1 MHSSPTHTPVAA
13 RFIFPALLGWLLGS
27 AAQLQ
32 QATLWARWI
41 DGTLLLLALLLLAL
55 SAIRSLALRV
65 RLVLVL
71 LAFAAAAFAATGLR
85 ASAYLSETLDS
96 SLEGRDIALTGMV
109 AAMPQYNEAG
119 LRFRLEVESAQLDG
133 KPVRLPPRIYLGWY
147 SGYYL
152 AEGGTPTAGQ
162 LQRQPA
168 AISAGERWQM
178 TVRLKAPHGASNPY
192 GFDYELWLWEQ
203 GLQATGY
210 VRAGPRDAAPQ
221 RLARTSWHPVERWRQ
236 QVRDRIFERIGER
249 QYAGLIAALVVG
261 DQNAI
266 ERADWDVF
274 RATGVAHLMSISGL
288 HITMFAWLTA
298 LSLAWLCR
306 RSPALCLWLPASSAA
321 LIGGVVL
328 AFAYAFFSGWGV
340 PSQRTVLMLFC
351 VAVLRLS
358 GKRWPWP
365 QVLLLACAVV
375 VAADP
380 WAMLQPGFWLSFV
393 AVGVLFATD
402 PGAKRAAAS
411 VGDRAAAGPPQG
423 GTAPLGG
430 SAARAAASVGASL
443 WALLH
448 EQWVITLALT
458 PLTLLLFGQVSVVGL
473 AANALAIP
481 WVTLLVT
488 PLAMLGVVV
497 EPLWD
502 LAALAISALSWYLQ
516 ALAALPFATFAVAQA
531 PLWAGA
537 VGVLGGLLLAMTL
550 PWSLRLMGL
559 PLMLPV
565 LLWQVP
571 APQTGQFELLAADI
585 GQGNAVIVRTASHA
599 LLYDAGPRFS
609 RESDAGNRVLVPLL
623 RSLQLRL
630 DLLVLSHRD
639 IDHTGGAPAVLKM
652 QPQAAL
658 LSSIEDDHELQALRP
673 TRRCAAGQRWQWDG
687 VDFEVLRPLAQDY
700 ELDLKSNAMSCV
712 LRISNGL
719 QTALLVGDIEQA
731 QEQRLVEQA
740 QLAGEN
746 PLRSDVL
753 LVPHHGSRFSSS
765 AAFLEAVQPRFALVQ
780 AGYRNRFGHPAPSV
794 LVHYEER
801 GIRVIDSPHCGAM
814 RWKSDQAQAI
824 HCQRMQSQHYWQHHV
839 P

>member
-1 MHSSPTHTPVAA
+1 
-13 RFIFPALLGWLLGS
+13 
-27 AAQLQ
+27 
-32 QATLWARWI
+32 
-41 DGTLLLLALLLLAL
+41 
-55 SAIRSLALRV
+55 
-65 RLVLVL
+65 
-71 LAFAAAAFAATGLR
+71 
-85 ASAYLSETLDS
+85 
-96 SLEGRDIALTGMV
+96 
-109 AAMPQYNEAG
+109 
-119 LRFRLEVESAQLDG
+119 
-133 KPVRLPPRIYLGWY
+133 
-147 SGYYL
+147 
-152 AEGGTPTAGQ
+152 
-162 LQRQPA
+162 
-168 AISAGERWQM
+168 
-178 TVRLKAPHGASNPY
+178 
-192 GFDYELWLWEQ
+192 
-203 GLQATGY
+203 
-210 VRAGPRDAAPQ
+210 
-221 RLARTSWHPVERWRQ
+221 VERWRQ
-236 QVRDRIFERIGER
+236 QVRDRIFERVGER

-288 HITMFAWLTA
+288 HITMFAWLAA
-298 LSLAWLCR
+298 LSLAWLWR

-351 VAVLRLS
+351 VALLRLS

-380 WAMLQPGFWLSFV
+380 WAMLQAGFWLSFV

-402 PGAKRAAAS
+402 PGAKPAAAS
-411 VGDRAAAGPPQG
+411 A
-423 GTAPLGG
+423 GG
-430 SAARAAASVGASL
+430 SVARAAASVGAII
-443 WALLH
+443 H

-502 LAALAISALSWYLQ
+502 LAALAVLALSWYLQ

-537 VGVLGGLLLAMTL
+537 VGVLGGLLLAMQL

-571 APQTGQFELLAADI
+571 APQPGQFELLAADI
-585 GQGNAVIVRTASHA
+585 GQGNAVLVRTASHA

-652 QPQAAL
+652 QPQAEL

-673 TRRCAAGQRWQWDG
+673 TRRCATGQRWQWDG
-687 VDFEVLRPLAQDY
+687 VDFEVLSPLAQDY
-700 ELDLKSNAMSCV
+700 ELELKSNAMSCV
-712 LRISNGL
+712 LRISNGV

-740 QLAGEN
+740 QLAGASR
-746 PLRSDVL
+746 LQSDLL

-765 AAFLEAVQPRFALVQ
+765 AAFLDAVQPRFALVQ

-794 LVHYEER
+794 LVHYQER
-801 GIRVIDSPHCGAM
+801 GIRVIDSPHCGAVS
-814 RWKSDQAQAI
+814 WKSVQAQSI
-824 HCQRMQSQHYWQHHV
+824 HCQRSQAQRYWQHRV

>member
-1 MHSSPTHTPVAA
+1 
-13 RFIFPALLGWLLGS
+13 
-27 AAQLQ
+27 
-32 QATLWARWI
+32 
-41 DGTLLLLALLLLAL
+41 
-55 SAIRSLALRV
+55 
-65 RLVLVL
+65 
-71 LAFAAAAFAATGLR
+71 
-85 ASAYLSETLDS
+85 
-96 SLEGRDIALTGMV
+96 
-109 AAMPQYNEAG
+109 
-119 LRFRLEVESAQLDG
+119 
-133 KPVRLPPRIYLGWY
+133 
-147 SGYYL
+147 
-152 AEGGTPTAGQ
+152 
-162 LQRQPA
+162 
-168 AISAGERWQM
+168 
-178 TVRLKAPHGASNPY
+178 
-192 GFDYELWLWEQ
+192 
-203 GLQATGY
+203 
-210 VRAGPRDAAPQ
+210 
-221 RLARTSWHPVERWRQ
+221 
-236 QVRDRIFERIGER
+236 
-249 QYAGLIAALVVG
+249 
-261 DQNAI
+261 
-266 ERADWDVF
+266 
-274 RATGVAHLMSISGL
+274 
-288 HITMFAWLTA
+288 
-298 LSLAWLCR
+298 
-306 RSPALCLWLPASSAA
+306 
-321 LIGGVVL
+321 
-328 AFAYAFFSGWGV
+328 
-340 PSQRTVLMLFC
+340 MLFC
-351 VAVLRLS
+351 VALLRLS

-402 PGAKRAAAS
+402 PGAKPAPSGLEPAAPSLLEQGWTGDRGEASRETRPARHRAARVA
-411 VGDRAAAGPPQG
+411 
-423 GTAPLGG
+423 
-430 SAARAAASVGASL
+430 ASL

-488 PLAMLGVVV
+488 PLAMLGVLV

-516 ALAALPFATFAVAQA
+516 ALAALPFATLTVAQA

-537 VGVLGGLLLAMTL
+537 VGVLGGLLLAMQL

-571 APQTGQFELLAADI
+571 APQPGQFELLAADI
-585 GQGNAVIVRTASHA
+585 GQGNAVLVRTASHA

-652 QPQAAL
+652 QPQAEL
-658 LSSIEDDHELQALRP
+658 LSSIEDDHELQALRQ
-673 TRRCAAGQRWQWDG
+673 TRRCSAGQRWQWDG
-687 VDFEVLRPLAQDY
+687 VDFEVLSPLAQDY

-719 QTALLVGDIEQA
+719 QTALLAGDIEQA
-731 QEQRLVEQA
+731 QEQRLVEGA
-740 QLAGEN
+740 QQIRANL
-746 PLRSDVL
+746 L

-765 AAFLEAVQPRFALVQ
+765 AAFLDAVQPKFALVQ
-780 AGYRNRFGHPAPSV
+780 AGYRNRFGHPAQSV

-801 GIRVIDSPHCGAM
+801 GIRVIDSPHCGAAS
-814 RWKSDQAQAI
+814 WKSVQAQSI
-824 HCQRMQSQHYWQHHV
+824 DCQRSQAPRYWQHRV